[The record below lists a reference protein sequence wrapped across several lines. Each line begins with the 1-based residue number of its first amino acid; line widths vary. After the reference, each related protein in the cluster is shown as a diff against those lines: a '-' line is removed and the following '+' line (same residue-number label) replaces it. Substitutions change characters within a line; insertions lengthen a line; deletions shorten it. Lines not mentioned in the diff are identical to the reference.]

1 MAEQKKAGRP
11 RGAPSQALP
20 VRVPVG
26 LIERLD
32 RYLDLAETRTGLR
45 SNRTE
50 AIRQA
55 LAFWLD
61 AKEEALGI
69 PRTPSLPATPD
80 ARHQWRAAYDA
91 VGQGRGF
98 VRIHHIRDALGWSPQ
113 VFDRV
118 VAMLAVEHCVE
129 LHGGDPGSLMA
140 EELDR
145 SYRDAHGTL
154 YLTVSWRGLRD
165 GDLTEAAL
173 PATGA
178 PARIRSKAGA
188 RPTRA

>member
-1 MAEQKKAGRP
+1 MAEQKKKAGRP

-32 RYLDLAETRTGLR
+32 RYLDWAETRTGLR

-69 PRTPSLPATPD
+69 PPTPPLQATPD
-80 ARHQWRAAYDA
+80 A
-91 VGQGRGF
+91 
-98 VRIHHIRDALGWSPQ
+98 S
-113 VFDRV
+113 
-118 VAMLAVEHCVE
+118 
-129 LHGGDPGSLMA
+129 
-140 EELDR
+140 
-145 SYRDAHGTL
+145 
-154 YLTVSWRGLRD
+154 
-165 GDLTEAAL
+165 

-178 PARIRSKAGA
+178 PARMRHKADT